1 MKGTTSCAL
10 LALLVVSTAAS
21 AAAQEKPERPR
32 KLPTPLR
39 VQIVF
44 SKYQGERKVSSLPY
58 TLSVN
63 ADDRATAMRMG
74 IQVPLIQSVM
84 TPARPSENIPSAWT
98 YRDVGTSLDC
108 SAETLGDGSFR
119 LAFSLEQSSLSSTDV
134 DRKAAGGAVVE
145 TAVANAP
152 LLRNFKS
159 QTSMVMRDGQTA
171 QYVAATDPVSGEVLK
186 IDVTLSVLK

>member
-1 MKGTTSCAL
+1 MKGTMSCAL
-10 LALLVVSTAAS
+10 LALLVASTAAS
-21 AAAQEKPERPR
+21 AVAQEKPERPR

-44 SKYQGERKVSSLPY
+44 AKYQGERKVSSMPY

-74 IQVPLIQSVM
+74 IQVPL
-84 TPARPSENIPSAWT
+84 TTRPSEQAPSAWV
-98 YRDVGTSLDC
+98 YKDVGTSLDC
-108 SAETLGDGSFR
+108 SAEALGDGSFR

-171 QYVAATDPVSGEVLK
+171 QYVTATDPVSGEVLK

>member
-1 MKGTTSCAL
+1 MKATMSCAL

-21 AAAQEKPERPR
+21 AVAQEKPERPR

-74 IQVPLIQSVM
+74 IQVPLIAPSQRPEIPQ
-84 TPARPSENIPSAWT
+84 PAWV
-98 YRDVGTSLDC
+98 YKDVGTSLDC
-108 SAETLGDGSFR
+108 SAEALGDGSFK
-119 LAFSLEQSSLSSTDV
+119 LAFSLEQSSLSSTDI

-145 TAVANAP
+145 TTVANAP